1 MYFFD
6 NNNRI
11 LVSEPSMISVYI
23 IESTREKNKDLIL
36 SLHYTVDALNPT
48 RIKQPDVVTKREN
61 IEEPVMRTSSGRII
75 RPCNSEAINEINS
88 EELTEALIASVDYED
103 ELDILVVTIQKAVYL
118 YRNSDGKFLRKI
130 PLDAYW
136 MNEGKNTVILDKTRI
151 VLMSSSY
158 FSSNCSV
165 QILQLS
171 FNEPHDI
178 EITGGTSNST
188 SDITDLLHE
197 YAYDSDYTE

>member
-48 RIKQPDVVTKREN
+48 RIKQPDVITKREN

-88 EELTEALIASVDYED
+88 EELNPFPPMQCL
-103 ELDILVVTIQKAVYL
+103 
-118 YRNSDGKFLRKI
+118 N
-130 PLDAYW
+130 
-136 MNEGKNTVILDKTRI
+136 
-151 VLMSSSY
+151 
-158 FSSNCSV
+158 
-165 QILQLS
+165 
-171 FNEPHDI
+171 
-178 EITGGTSNST
+178 
-188 SDITDLLHE
+188 LLCC
-197 YAYDSDYTE
+197 